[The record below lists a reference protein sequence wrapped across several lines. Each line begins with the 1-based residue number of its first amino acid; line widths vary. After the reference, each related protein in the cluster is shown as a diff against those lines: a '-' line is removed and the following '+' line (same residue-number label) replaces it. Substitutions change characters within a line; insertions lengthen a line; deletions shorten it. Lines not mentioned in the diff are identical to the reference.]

1 MRLFPS
7 SWGPSQRLKNEVA
20 GTVRH
25 STMHIFSYLFV
36 HSNHASPQFQPH
48 SKLLANEESDCA
60 FQASRALIIQSVV
73 DILKAWSIVGSS
85 SFLKQRPV
93 DVLLSNQADRRRN
106 ILSPMKITV
115 VVAGIIL
122 VKARDELLLP
132 TTRER
137 RIHRSYK
144 RFRVMLIS
152 LLMGMDHLR
161 SVG

>member
-106 ILSPMKITV
+106 ILSPMMITV
-115 VVAGIIL
+115 VVADIIL
-122 VKARDELLLP
+122 VRLMAPKLVTNCCCRR
-132 TTRER
+132 RER
-137 RIHRSYK
+137 GGSIEATRDSE
-144 RFRVMLIS
+144 
-152 LLMGMDHLR
+152 
-161 SVG
+161 